1 MTIIN
6 KQIKKLYIFAN
17 LLVSMNIKFYK
28 KSELAFKIIVMT
40 KQRKHPKGLMVLFFT
55 EMWERFGFYL
65 LIGIFSLYMI
75 EGKDSSFPGMGF
87 SSLKASDIYG
97 SYLALV
103 YLTPFIGGLLAD
115 RYLGFRLSITI
126 GGILFSSGYF
136 LLSINNETTFFIAL
150 GLIILGNGLFKP
162 NISALVGKIYD
173 ADPKYKDLKDS
184 GYNIF
189 YMGINIGAFIC
200 NFIAAFLR
208 LKYGWGWAFAAAGFG
223 MLIGVIWFWVG
234 QMKATDIKQ
243 VDKVSPPTDK
253 DIPMV
258 KILYTLFL
266 PAIAAAFIGWI
277 IPDNI
282 FGSDSTDAFLL
293 FSAVVVL
300 FYINIL
306 RKAEKHEKEP
316 IKALLAVF
324 GAVVVFWAIF
334 HQNGAALTFWAQ
346 NNTNR
351 ELKPATEKVLS
362 TLKLTETVST
372 APRIYEVSGLH
383 GEFKEYKIGPSY
395 YFDNISEDKIQNLK
409 SGIENVPADIEN
421 IYTSQYVLNTQQN
434 FENKINSPTGKE
446 TTEEISD
453 LKTKYSKWSEYK
465 DVWLN
470 DIGVSNVEQLS
481 WENVPNEKK
490 AEWKALKLV
499 PTELFQSVNPGF
511 IVLFTPLVV
520 GFFNFLTRRRKKGPV
535 STPAKIGWG
544 MVITALSAIVMIF
557 AVIASENEAVKASAG
572 WLFGTYAVITVGEL
586 CLSPMGLSLVSKLSP
601 PRITA
606 LMMGGWF
613 LSTSIG
619 NKLSG
624 VLSGMWGIY
633 DNKSLFFLTNTLL
646 AGISVILIF
655 SMLPWLNR
663 VMKKYTEDE
672 PTLQEEISE
681 IE

>member
-1 MTIIN
+1 
-6 KQIKKLYIFAN
+6 
-17 LLVSMNIKFYK
+17 
-28 KSELAFKIIVMT
+28 MT
-40 KQRKHPKGLMVLFFT
+40 KKQKHPKGLMVLFFT

-75 EGKDSSFPGMGF
+75 EGKDSTFPGMGF
-87 SSLKASDIYG
+87 SGVKASDIYG

-115 RYLGFRLSITI
+115 RYLGYRLSITI
-126 GGILFSSGYF
+126 GGILFSAGYF
-136 LLSINNETTFFIAL
+136 LLSVNNETAFFMAL

-189 YMGINIGAFIC
+189 YMGINIGAFVC
-200 NFIAAFLR
+200 NFIAAYLR
-208 LKYGWGWAFAAAGFG
+208 LKYGWGWAFAAAGAG
-223 MLIGVIWFWVG
+223 MLIGVIWFWLG
-234 QMKATDIKQ
+234 QLKAHDIGQ
-243 VDKVSPPTDK
+243 VDKVSPPTKD
-253 DIPMV
+253 DIPMI

-266 PAIAAAFIGWI
+266 PAITAGFLGWI
-277 IPDNI
+277 IPGNI

-293 FSAVVVL
+293 FSAVVVV

-306 RKAEKHEKEP
+306 RKAKSHEKEP

-324 GAVVVFWAIF
+324 AAVVVFWAIF
-334 HQNGAALTFWAQ
+334 HQNGAALTFWAK

-351 ELKPATEKVLS
+351 ELGQTTEKVFSSLE
-362 TLKLTETVST
+362 LIETVST
-372 APRIYEVSGLH
+372 TPRIAEESGLH
-383 GEFKEYKIGPSY
+383 GEFHGYKLSGSY
-395 YFDNISEDKIQNLK
+395 YFENLSPSKIKNKSSEGVDKIPIDVESVITPQYISETQKGFEEKIAAL
-409 SGIENVPADIEN
+409 EN
-421 IYTSQYVLNTQQN
+421 IDS
-434 FENKINSPTGKE
+434 KK
-446 TTEEISD
+446 TEKAE
-453 LKTKYSKWSEYK
+453 LEEQYK
-465 DVWLN
+465 DWQKNKDLWLA
-470 DIGVSNVEQLS
+470 DIGVNSADELS
-481 WENVPNEKK
+481 WDNIPAEKK
-490 AEWKALKLV
+490 KKWQTLKLV
-499 PTELFQSVNPGF
+499 PTELFQSINPGF
-511 IVLFTPLVV
+511 IVLLTPLVV
-520 GFFNFLTRRRKKGPV
+520 GFFGFIARRRKKGPV

-557 AVIASENEAVKASAG
+557 AVIASKNGAVKASAA

-624 VLSGMWGIY
+624 VLSGMWEIY
-633 DNKSLFFLTNTLL
+633 DNKAFFFLTNTLL
-646 AGISVILIF
+646 VGVSVVLIF
-655 SMLPWLNR
+655 IMLPWLNR

-672 PTLQEEISE
+672 PTLQEEATD